1 MPITAKK
8 ELTEWLARCAT
19 GDRAAFSRLYDA
31 TSAKLYGVIIRI
43 VRDRAR
49 SDDLLQE
56 VYLRIWQRSGS
67 FNPDRASPITWM
79 ATIARNAAID
89 EVRKS
94 ARQYHTVDIDVSDVP
109 DATPRA
115 DAVIEQSEAWQRLEG
130 CLETLEQD
138 HRSVVKQAYL
148 EGLSREEISTRMKM
162 PVGTVKTWLHRSLK
176 RLKECLAG

>member
-1 MPITAKK
+1 MPTTAK
-8 ELTEWLARCAT
+8 ELTEWLARCAKS
-19 GDRAAFSRLYDA
+19 DRAAFSKLYDA
-31 TSAKLYGVIIRI
+31 SAAKLYGVIVRI
-43 VRDRAR
+43 VRDRPR

-56 VYLRIWQRSGS
+56 VYLKIWQRSGT

-89 EVRKS
+89 EVRKR
-94 ARQYHTVDIDVSDVP
+94 AREVQSVDADVSTFP
-109 DATPRA
+109 DATTPA
-115 DAVIEQSEAWQRLEG
+115 DMVIEQREAWQRLEG

-138 HRSVVKQAYL
+138 HRNVVKQAYL
-148 EGLSREEISTRMKM
+148 EGLSREEISTQMKM